1 MSRIAIIGTGVSGLT
16 AAWHLHRDHELTLY
30 EANDYIGGHTATM
43 DVSHEGQHYAID
55 TGFIVFNDWTY
66 PNFISLLEQV
76 GAKWQFSDMSF
87 SLSCERSGLEYNGT
101 SLNSLFAQRR
111 NIIKVS
117 FLCMI
122 RDIFRF
128 NRGCKILLRAPE
140 TGITLGA
147 YLHREGFTSSF
158 AEYYILPMGR
168 AIWSATASAILN
180 FPAKFFV
187 DFFNR
192 HGFLNITNRPVW
204 RTIQGGSR
212 EYVRHLIAPF
222 KERIRLS
229 SPVQTVI
236 RDPGGVRIRSKGEES
251 SYDYVFFACHSNQAL
266 NLLNSPSVAERE
278 ILGCFP
284 YQENEAILHTDTRML
299 PRTRLARAAWN
310 YHLLESKQERVA
322 LTYDMSLLQ
331 SLGAG
336 TKFMVTLNR
345 GTDIDQAKILGRYVY
360 HHPVYTPVAVT
371 AQIRR
376 TEISGSQRSF
386 YCGAYWRYGF
396 HEDGVVSALWAL
408 QDFARLTG
416 SVIPDILH
424 TKPLT
429 R

>member
-1 MSRIAIIGTGVSGLT
+1 M
-16 AAWHLHRDHELTLY
+16 
-30 EANDYIGGHTATM
+30 
-43 DVSHEGQHYAID
+43 
-55 TGFIVFNDWTY
+55 
-66 PNFISLLEQV
+66 
-76 GAKWQFSDMSF
+76 
-87 SLSCERSGLEYNGT
+87 
-101 SLNSLFAQRR
+101 
-111 NIIKVS
+111 
-117 FLCMI
+117 
-122 RDIFRF
+122 
-128 NRGCKILLRAPE
+128 
-140 TGITLGA
+140 
-147 YLHREGFTSSF
+147 
-158 AEYYILPMGR
+158 
-168 AIWSATASAILN
+168 
-180 FPAKFFV
+180 
-187 DFFNR
+187 
-192 HGFLNITNRPVW
+192 
-204 RTIQGGSR
+204 
-212 EYVRHLIAPF
+212 
-222 KERIRLS
+222 
-229 SPVQTVI
+229 I